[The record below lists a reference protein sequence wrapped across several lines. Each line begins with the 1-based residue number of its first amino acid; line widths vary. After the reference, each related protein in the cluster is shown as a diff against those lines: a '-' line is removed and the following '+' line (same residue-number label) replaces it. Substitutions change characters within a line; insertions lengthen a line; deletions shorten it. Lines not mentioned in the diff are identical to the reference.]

1 MNKDTFRKEGYV
13 MPVIVLTVICLVV
26 SGIMGYVNGIT
37 APIIEEAAI
46 VAANQAKAEIIPNT
60 DFTPVTL
67 DNAPKGVKEVAKANN
82 GEGYVITV
90 VGTGKNGDIKVM
102 VGVKDGKVLA
112 TKCLEQGEDAGIGT
126 KITTD
131 QNFINQFVGKSVEQV
146 DGLAT
151 ISGATISSTAYRN
164 IVKTALTA
172 YQMSEGK

>member
-1 MNKDTFRKEGYV
+1 
-13 MPVIVLTVICLVV
+13 
-26 SGIMGYVNGIT
+26 
-37 APIIEEAAI
+37 
-46 VAANQAKAEIIPNT
+46 
-60 DFTPVTL
+60 
-67 DNAPKGVKEVAKANN
+67 
-82 GEGYVITV
+82 
-90 VGTGKNGDIKVM
+90 M

-131 QNFINQFVGKSVEQV
+131 QNFINQFIGKSVDQV
-146 DGLAT
+146 DGLST